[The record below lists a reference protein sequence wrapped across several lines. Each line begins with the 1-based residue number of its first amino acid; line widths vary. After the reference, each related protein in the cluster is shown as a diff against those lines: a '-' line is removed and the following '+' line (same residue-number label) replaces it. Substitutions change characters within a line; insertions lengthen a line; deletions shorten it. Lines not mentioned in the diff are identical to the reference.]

1 MTIDIEEQYDKI
13 YRYCYMKL
21 QKQQQAEDV
30 TQETFLRFLE
40 NHSYRERGKEMA
52 YLYTI
57 ARNLCVDYYRKKVE
71 MPLEDEITGENG
83 EDVRIENIMLRDAVL
98 QLEREEQELIFL
110 RYVNELTIYEI
121 CKVLE
126 MSRFQIY
133 RKIKTC
139 LYKLKQAIGEEE
151 LH

>member
-52 YLYTI
+52 HLYTI

-98 QLEREEQELIFL
+98 QLECEEQELIFL